1 MKSPALA
8 TLKVDPFVF
17 AVYTSVGIFL
27 VSVPLIVYL
36 LVIDKFQ
43 FEFWAILGAADI
55 VIVGTLVMFLS
66 SFKKVVIVLVFEMS
80 CFEMIA
86 VIYFLSIYDGSIAMS
101 VWHV

>member
-27 VSVPLIVYL
+27 VSIPLIVYL

-55 VIVGTLVMFLS
+55 VIIGVFLVSFLRCEIE
-66 SFKKVVIVLVFEMS
+66 VAV
-80 CFEMIA
+80 CFEAIPF
-86 VIYFLSIYDGSIAMS
+86 VYFPF
-101 VWHV
+101 

>member
-27 VSVPLIVYL
+27 VSIPLIVYL

-55 VIVGTLVMFLS
+55 VIIGAFLPI
-66 SFKKVVIVLVFEMS
+66 FIV
-80 CFEMIA
+80 
-86 VIYFLSIYDGSIAMS
+86 FLKSYYYR
-101 VWHV
+101 